1 MKFVQKDEKISRFQP
16 DCRQEDHKG
25 QSNVTF
31 TLCHTHAS
39 YKRWKRQG
47 PFVPVQS
54 ILQKC
59 QFS

>member
-1 MKFVQKDEKISRFQP
+1 MKKVNFVQRDEKISRFQP

-31 TLCHTHAS
+31 S
-39 YKRWKRQG
+39 YVILMQVTNIWKRQG

-54 ILQKC
+54 IL
-59 QFS
+59 